1 MPRVRAGEVQLG
13 WRAWGKGDVTLV
25 FIHGNLAC
33 KEWIDLAAPL
43 FPSDLRVIGID
54 CEAAARAIARV
65 RSPTIPTIPCVST
78 HSTCSQRLMS

>member
-25 FIHGNLAC
+25 SIHGNLAC

-43 FPSDLRVIGID
+43 FPSDLRVMGID
-54 CEAAARAIARV
+54 WRGCGESDRPR
-65 RSPTIPTIPCVST
+65 PEPDYTN
-78 HSTCSQRLMS
+78 